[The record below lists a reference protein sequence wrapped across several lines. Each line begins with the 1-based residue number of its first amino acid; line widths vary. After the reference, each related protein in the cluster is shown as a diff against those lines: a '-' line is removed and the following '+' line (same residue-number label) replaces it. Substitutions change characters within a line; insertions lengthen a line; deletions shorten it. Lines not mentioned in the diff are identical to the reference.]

1 VLDTAPETMRGCRM
15 KRARDM
21 IGNETFGLTCG
32 DGISNVDI
40 RKLIGSDRERGKRQ
54 SGRARPQSNAGAA

>member
-1 VLDTAPETMRGCRM
+1 M